1 VDDPFAEVRRHI
13 LMLVALVAA
22 FLFATV
28 APLLLVAS
36 LLEQRVEQVAPH
48 PPPPRR

>member
-1 VDDPFAEVRRHI
+1 VFDDPFAEVRRQA

-36 LLEQRVEQVAPH
+36 LLEQRVEQVAS
-48 PPPPRR
+48 PPPQR